1 MEYAV
6 AVFDVGMTNKKVT
19 VFDDT
24 LKRLDMTHKNFT
36 PRKASAGGREFEVHD
51 LAGIKDFF
59 LGELQKFAAMYPI
72 KAVAVTTH
80 GATFV
85 CLDEAGEVC
94 APCVLYTHEPGE
106 AFHRAF
112 YTKVGGRDTL
122 QRTTFTPPFSAMI
135 NAAKGIFFLQ
145 TYLPDEFARTKTI
158 LNYPSYWGYVL
169 SGVCGAEPTSIGC
182 HTYLWDH
189 AKGVYS
195 GVTDK
200 LGIRGLLPEN
210 YRNSYETLG
219 VIRPRIARET
229 GLSPDTIVTMGIHD
243 SNASLLPYL
252 VKEKAGDFV
261 LNSTGT
267 WCVLMKPGETL
278 DYEPGDIGNVVF
290 FNQSALRKP
299 VKTAIFLG
307 GMELDSYITRYQ
319 EINGTATFP
328 PYDPAAFNAVHREN
342 DTFLLPEIVAGSGQ
356 FAKTRA
362 GILEKGTFYP
372 FAEIT
377 PGHHPEIIRQPE
389 RFWAL
394 VDTSL
399 VIQTLAAL
407 DRAGRKNGDRVFTE
421 GGFRRNRGYNALLSF
436 ALPDNEALLT
446 NLNEATSFGA
456 AMTAI
461 MAINAMAT
469 PVGTRDALDALDPG
483 LVNIEYLPCD
493 AEEFPFFERYRQQW
507 LTHASRIASS

>member
-1 MEYAV
+1 MDYAV

-19 VFDDT
+19 VFDDR
-24 LKRLDMTHKNFT
+24 LNRLDTTYKSFP
-36 PRKASAGGREFEVHD
+36 PRNGCVGGVEFAVHD
-51 LAGIKDFF
+51 LGRIKEFF
-59 LGELQKFAAMYPI
+59 LGKLKRFAAQYPI
-72 KAVAVTTH
+72 KAIAVTTH

-85 CLDEAGEVC
+85 CLDEEGKVC
-94 APCVLYTHEPGE
+94 VPCVLYTHEPGE
-106 AFHRAF
+106 VFQKAF
-112 YTKVGGRDTL
+112 YAKAGDPDTL
-122 QRTTFTPPFSAMI
+122 QKTTFTPPLSAMI

-145 TYLPDEFARTKTI
+145 THLPDEFARVKTI
-158 LNYPSYWGYVL
+158 LNYPSYWGYEL
-169 SGVCGAEPTSIGC
+169 TGVCGTEPTYVGC

-189 AKGVYS
+189 AKGTYS
-195 GVTDK
+195 DLADR
-200 LGIRGLLPEN
+200 LGIRGLLPQN

-219 VIRPRIARET
+219 VIRPEIANET
-229 GLSPDTIVTMGIHD
+229 GLGRNTIVTMGIHD

-252 VKEKAGDFV
+252 VKEKKEKAKEKGGFV

-278 DYEPGDIGNVVF
+278 DYEPGDIGNIVF

-307 GMELDSYITRYQ
+307 GMELDAYITRYQ
-319 EINGTATFP
+319 TINGIETFP
-328 PYDPAAFNAVHREN
+328 PYDPAAFNAVHEEN

-356 FAKTRA
+356 FTKTRA

-377 PGHHPEIIRQPE
+377 SGHYPQIMRQPE

-394 VDTSL
+394 LDTSL
-399 VIQTLAAL
+399 VIQTLTAL

-421 GGFRRNRGYNALLSF
+421 GGFRQNRGYNALLSF
-436 ALPDNEALLT
+436 ALPENEAFLT

-461 MAINAMAT
+461 MAMAAHT
-469 PVGTRDALDALDPG
+469 GKRKAIDPG
-483 LVNIEYLPCD
+483 LVNIEYLPCGTED
-493 AEEFPFFERYRQQW
+493 FPFFERYRQQW
-507 LTHASRIASS
+507 LIHANTRQLA

>member
-19 VFDDT
+19 VYDDR
-24 LKRLDMTHKNFT
+24 LKRLDMTYKNFV
-36 PRKASAGGREFEVHD
+36 PGKARAGGREVALHP
-51 LAGIKDFF
+51 LPQIKEFF
-59 LGELQKFAAMYPI
+59 LGELKRLAATYPI
-72 KAVAVTTH
+72 RAVAVTTH

-85 CLDEAGEVC
+85 CLDEAGTVC
-94 APCVLYTHEPGE
+94 VPCVLYTHEPGE
-106 AFHRAF
+106 DFQKAF
-112 YTKVGGRDTL
+112 YAKAGNGDTL
-122 QRTTFTPPFSAMI
+122 QRTTYTPPFSAMI

-145 TYLPDEFARTKTI
+145 TYLPDEFARVKMI
-158 LNYPSYWGYVL
+158 LPYPSYWGYEL
-169 SGVCGAEPTSIGC
+169 TGVYGAEPTYLGC

-189 AKGVYS
+189 AKGAYS
-195 GVTDK
+195 DAADR
-200 LGIRGLLPEN
+200 LGIRALLPRN

-219 VIRPRIARET
+219 VIRPEIARQT
-229 GLSPDTIVTMGIHD
+229 GLDPGTIVTMGIHD

-252 VKEKAGDFV
+252 VKEKAGGFV

-267 WCVLMKPGETL
+267 WCVLMKPAETL
-278 DYEPGDIGNVVF
+278 DYESGDIGNIVF
-290 FNQSALRKP
+290 FNQSALGKP

-307 GMELDSYITRYQ
+307 GMELDAYMTRYQ
-319 EINGTATFP
+319 EINGTGDFP
-328 PYDPAAFNAVHREN
+328 PYNSAAFNAVHQEN

-356 FAKTRA
+356 FAGTEA

-377 PGHHPEIIRQPE
+377 HGRHPEILRQPE

-394 VDTSL
+394 LDTSL

-407 DRAGRKNGDRVFTE
+407 DRAGRKDGDRVFTE
-421 GGFRRNRGYNALLSF
+421 GGFRQNRGYNALLAS
-436 ALPDNEALLT
+436 ALPSNEALLT
-446 NLNEATSFGA
+446 NLSEATSFGA

-461 MAINAMAT
+461 TAYTGKRETI
-469 PVGTRDALDALDPG
+469 DPS

-493 AEEFPFFERYRQQW
+493 AEDFPFFERYKRQW
-507 LTHASRIASS
+507 LLHANARQRPTE